1 MVTKHQFPVYIAL
14 MLLCSIISMLA
25 NPILYLGGFEIY
37 FRNTTALL
45 YSLIFLISYPL
56 AGGIT
61 WKTRQNIKDWWKSAI
76 IASTLSG
83 TILLLLTII
92 WINTYTKDG
101 MTGLMILSS
110 NFFASLFTA
119 IPVWTISYVLFKPKS
134 K

>member
-45 YSLIFLISYPL
+45 SSLIFLISYPL

-61 WKTRQNIKDWWKSAI
+61 WKTRQNIKD
-76 IASTLSG
+76 
-83 TILLLLTII
+83 
-92 WINTYTKDG
+92 
-101 MTGLMILSS
+101 
-110 NFFASLFTA
+110 
-119 IPVWTISYVLFKPKS
+119 
-134 K
+134 